1 MATPPSLIHGTW
13 SRPLTGLAA
22 LSLFSMGL
30 AQFWELPLAATR
42 HGGIAFF
49 GAFLLCLLLLA
60 LPLRLLELML
70 GRRSRR
76 SPIDGMA
83 YLTREADA
91 PRGWRAAAWGSG
103 LADVMAIAGLALLA
117 GWGGSFLGHRFV
129 SEAVQTATAAGLV
142 WPVGTGTA
150 FILAAGLSL
159 LKSGQRELANTLA
172 LAVVVICLGVAAL
185 LGASFPGAYDT
196 VTTLGADGWREA
208 MRFALLA
215 GGGGL
220 GVVWLTGMHLP
231 KESALGSFTL
241 ALVSLQA
248 VLAGLVWLALAPYV
262 PAAVGAAGS
271 SAVLEQIPTAMGAGL
286 APVLLFV
293 ALGLAA
299 VFALAF
305 AAEPLLVR
313 LAEKGISRLPA
324 VVLVFVSGS
333 ALAEMLWMGG
343 RVEGVHFLLQ
353 AVRDLLLLVMLG
365 MAVFAGWIM
374 KISHA
379 RKELNLP
386 NEGIYNVWRVAVRI
400 VVPLAVLFVFS
411 GYLA

>member
-1 MATPPSLIHGTW
+1 MASPPSLIHGTW
-13 SRPLTGLAA
+13 SRPLAGLAS
-22 LSLFSMGL
+22 LSLFSLGL

-42 HGGIAFF
+42 HGGLAFF
-49 GAFLLCLLLLA
+49 GAFLLCLLVLA

-76 SPIDGMA
+76 SPLEGMA
-83 YLTREADA
+83 FLTREADA
-91 PRGWRAAAWGSG
+91 RRGWRAAAWGSA
-103 LADVMAIAGLALLA
+103 LADILAITGLALLA
-117 GWGGSFLGHRFV
+117 GWGGSFLGHRFL
-129 SEAVQTATAAGLV
+129 SEAVQTATSAGLV

-159 LKSGQRELANTLA
+159 LKPAWRELANTLA

-185 LGASFPGAYDT
+185 SGAAAIGAYDT
-196 VTTLGADGWREA
+196 GTALGLAGWREA

-231 KESALGSFTL
+231 RDTGLGSFTL
-241 ALVSLQA
+241 GLVALQA
-248 VLAGLVWLALAPYV
+248 VLAGLLWLALAPF
-262 PAAVGAAGS
+262 ATAAAGATGS
-271 SAVLEQIPTAMGAGL
+271 DAVLDLIPTAMGGGL
-286 APVLLFV
+286 APVLLFA

-305 AAEPLLVR
+305 AAEPLLTR
-313 LAEKGISRLPA
+313 LGEKGVSRLPA
-324 VVLVFVSGS
+324 VVLVFVTGS
-333 ALAEMLWMGG
+333 ALAELLWMGG
-343 RVEGVHFLLQ
+343 RAEGVHLLLLG
-353 AVRDLLLLVMLG
+353 VRDLLLLVMAG
-365 MAVFAGWIM
+365 FAIFAGWVM

-379 RKELNLP
+379 RKELALP

-400 VVPLAVLFVFS
+400 VVPLAVVFVFS